1 MAKVK
6 PRRPDM
12 DDNLNITSMMDIFA
26 IILVFL
32 LKSYSTESIAVQ
44 PSDQLQ
50 LPMSTAVTMPEVSV
64 KVTVSNCLE
73 DQHNNGAIAC
83 SALVVDDKPVVDFLV
98 PVKYKAAEGEE
109 AQSTVAFP
117 DSDLENQL
125 ITGLADKLETAA
137 ERAKKMGELA
147 GSDELGFKGR
157 VLLLADQSLPFE
169 VIRQVMYTAG
179 QAQYGEFRFVVRK
192 PS

>member
-1 MAKVK
+1 MASVK
-6 PRRPDM
+6 TRRLDM
-12 DDNLNITSMMDIFA
+12 DDNLNITSMMDIFT

-50 LPMSTAVTMPEVSV
+50 LPLSTAQTMPEISV
-64 KVTVSNCLE
+64 KVTVSNCLQE
-73 DQHNNGAIAC
+73 QHENPTVRC
-83 SALVVDDKPVVDFLV
+83 SALVVDDKPVVNFLEEV
-98 PVKYKAAEGEE
+98 PYGEGET
-109 AQSTVAFP
+109 TVGFP
-117 DSDLENQL
+117 ATDVESQL
-125 ITGLADKLETAA
+125 IIGLHDKLETAA
-137 ERAKKMGELA
+137 ERAKKMGDLT

>member
-1 MAKVK
+1 MATKK
-6 PRRPDM
+6 PRRPDYG
-12 DDNLNITSMMDIFA
+12 DKLDITSMMDIFT

-50 LPMSTAVTMPEVSV
+50 LPMSSALTMPEIAV
-64 KVTVSNCLE
+64 KVTIANCLE
-73 DQHNNGAIAC
+73 DQHKNPAVNC
-83 SALVVDDKPVVDFLV
+83 NALVVDDKPI
-98 PVKYKAAEGEE
+98 VKWLEDDTYLDGEE
-109 AQSTVAFP
+109 KKRTVVFP
-117 DSDLENQL
+117 EAELKGQL
-125 ITGLADKLETAA
+125 ISELADKLEAAA
-137 ERAKKMGELA
+137 ERAKKMGELT
-147 GSDELGFKGR
+147 GQEDLGFKGR

-169 VIRQVMYTAG
+169 VVRQVMYTAG

>member
-6 PRRPDM
+6 PRRPDV
-12 DDNLNITSMMDIFA
+12 DDNLNITSMMDIFT

-44 PSDQLQ
+44 PSNELQ
-50 LPMSTAVTMPEVSV
+50 LPLSTAVTMPEISV

-73 DQHNNGAIAC
+73 EQHNNPAVNC
-83 SALVVDDKPVVDFLV
+83 FALVVDDKPVVDYLE
-98 PVKYKAAEGEE
+98 PVKYKGAEGEE
-109 AQSTVAFP
+109 PQLTVAFP

-137 ERAKKMGELA
+137 ERAKKMGELT

-157 VLLLADQSLPFE
+157 VLLLADESLPFE

>member
-1 MAKVK
+1 MATKK
-6 PRRPDM
+6 PRRPDYG
-12 DDNLNITSMMDIFA
+12 DKLDITSMMDIFT

-50 LPMSTAVTMPEVSV
+50 LPMSSALTMPEIAV
-64 KVTVSNCLE
+64 KVTIANCLE
-73 DQHNNGAIAC
+73 DQHKNREVNC
-83 SALVVDDKPVVDFLV
+83 NALVVDDKPI
-98 PVKYKAAEGEE
+98 VKWLEDSTYLDGEE
-109 AQSTVAFP
+109 KKRTVVFP
-117 DSDLENQL
+117 DAELKGQL
-125 ITGLADKLETAA
+125 ISELADKLEAAA
-137 ERAKKMGELA
+137 ERAKKMGELT
-147 GSDELGFKGR
+147 GQDDLGFKGR

-169 VIRQVMYTAG
+169 VVRQVMYTAG

>member
-1 MAKVK
+1 MASIK
-6 PRRPDM
+6 PRRLDIE
-12 DDNLNITSMMDIFA
+12 DNLNITSMMDIFT

-50 LPMSTAVTMPEVSV
+50 LPLSSAQTMPEISV

-73 DQHNNGAIAC
+73 DQHTNPTIRC
-83 SALVVDDKPVVDFLV
+83 SALIVDDKPVVDFLEEV
-98 PVKYKAAEGEE
+98 TYGENAELE
-109 AQSTVAFP
+109 TVGFP
-117 DSDLENQL
+117 SSELENQL

-137 ERAKKMGELA
+137 ERAKKMGDLT

>member
-1 MAKVK
+1 MASIKT
-6 PRRPDM
+6 RRLDIE
-12 DDNLNITSMMDIFA
+12 DNLNITSMMDIFT

-50 LPMSTAVTMPEVSV
+50 LPLSTAQTMPEISV

-73 DQHNNGAIAC
+73 DQHNNPSIRC
-83 SALVVDDKPVVDFLV
+83 SALIVDDKAVVNFLEE
-98 PVKYKAAEGEE
+98 VKYGEE
-109 AQSTVAFP
+109 EDLTVGFP
-117 DSDLENQL
+117 SSELENQL

-137 ERAKKMGELA
+137 ERAKKMGDLT